1 MRKARDRSSY
11 AALVRNERQRRGLS
25 VQALANLAGIDR
37 PLVEALENKGRSS
50 AGTMQAISFALWGRK
65 TDLSAVD
72 ERTFPPDGEPE
83 LPGIPPPPPQPEAED
98 EQGQQ
103 QAPEPQDDVQ
113 GDIVARLEY
122 CERAVRGE
130 RGTLAWYTGRQIDKD
145 REERVKGDN
154 VLADKIES
162 VNQQAADKA
171 LALETR
177 IQRLEELLGNLRAR
191 IEVLEAAPRRT
202 GWFG

>member
-1 MRKARDRSSY
+1 MKKTRDRSNY
-11 AALVRNERQRRGLS
+11 AALVIDERRRQGLS
-25 VQALANLAGIDR
+25 VQALADKAGIDKC
-37 PLVEALENKGRSS
+37 LIEALEAKGRSS
-50 AGTMQAISFALWGRK
+50 AGTMQALSFALWGRK
-65 TDLSAVD
+65 TDLSAV
-72 ERTFPPDGEPE
+72 EEGAFPPDDEPE
-83 LPGIPPPPPQPEAED
+83 LPGIPSPPPRPEAEN
-98 EQGQQ
+98 EQDQQ

-122 CERAVRGE
+122 CEHAVRGE
-130 RGTLAWYTGRQIDKD
+130 RGTLAWYTCRQIDKD
-145 REERVKGDN
+145 REERVK
-154 VLADKIES
+154 ADKALEGRIES

-191 IEVLEAAPRRT
+191 IEVLEVAPRRT